1 MCISL
6 GWLSTRR
13 RRLWGGIPDGG
24 SLKGAPDA
32 AHKAECRATSRAAI
46 TPKTPS
52 SLLVRI
58 IWQNIGSCWKSAYR
72 KRNSSNHLGA
82 SSFPRAS
89 GTLTLSRRRTRLRRR
104 TSAMNAS
111 EMGTCCTTATPS
123 AKPPH
128 LITRSTDRYADTAC
142 GLFEQM
148 RELES
153 MEDKLG
159 DQVQQLSVACWV
171 LAFFGANR
179 PTLCRIL
186 WPAARQ
192 GAFAWT
198 LSLALWRRIWT
209 TYEMRWD
216 YRGQTGLSDEE
227 NRRRRGSQS
236 L

>member
-1 MCISL
+1 VCISL

-13 RRLWGGIPDGG
+13 RRLWGGIPDDG

-52 SLLVRI
+52 SLLVDSRSI
-58 IWQNIGSCWKSAYR
+58 TGEIGKILQNTGSCWKSAYR

-82 SSFPRAS
+82 SSFPKAS

-142 GLFEQM
+142 GLLEQM

-159 DQVQQLSVACWV
+159 DQVQQLSVAC
-171 LAFFGANR
+171 
-179 PTLCRIL
+179 
-186 WPAARQ
+186 
-192 GAFAWT
+192 
-198 LSLALWRRIWT
+198 
-209 TYEMRWD
+209 
-216 YRGQTGLSDEE
+216 
-227 NRRRRGSQS
+227 
-236 L
+236 